1 MSVAVEEGLL
11 TDATSRNALYKI
23 HVSLGKIV
31 NSLDEQQGANAG
43 GNRRQS
49 RSASVAET
57 QIGEGK
63 TVVEE
68 PAIKE
73 EDDESDGTVVPQDEQ
88 GTVVEG
94 DDEDTK
100 MQE

>member
-1 MSVAVEEGLL
+1 
-11 TDATSRNALYKI
+11 
-23 HVSLGKIV
+23 LGKIV
-31 NSLDEQQGANAG
+31 NSLDEQQGAAAG
-43 GNRRQS
+43 GNNRQS
-49 RSASVAET
+49 RSDSVAES

-68 PAIKE
+68 LAIEE
-73 EDDESDGTVVPQDEQ
+73 EDEESDGTVVPQDEQ

-100 MQE
+100 MQQ